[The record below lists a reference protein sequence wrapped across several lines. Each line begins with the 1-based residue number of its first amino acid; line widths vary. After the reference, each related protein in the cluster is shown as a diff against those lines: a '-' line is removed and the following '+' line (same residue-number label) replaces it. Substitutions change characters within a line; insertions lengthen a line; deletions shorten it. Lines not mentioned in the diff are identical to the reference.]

1 MYKIHALLTFS
12 FFHDF
17 ISNIFLS
24 LKIFS
29 HDQHLAESFASQILI
44 IRPLWTKVMKHR
56 KSSNLL
62 PVLEVE
68 VRLSNT
74 VDQHDI

>member
-1 MYKIHALLTFS
+1 MTFS
-12 FFHDF
+12 FCHDF
-17 ISNIFLS
+17 ISNIILS

-44 IRPLWTKVMKHR
+44 IMPLRTKGIKHR

-62 PVLEVE
+62 SVLEAE
-68 VRLSNT
+68 IKLSNT